1 MVHIIMVNVEP
12 AYFPHLLVQMNGRII
27 IMHCWRIELYSY
39 LQMFTFNP
47 DKFLTTENIM
57 DVVKDVEEF
66 WDSLGRQL
74 GVRQT
79 ERDSIRNLHQN
90 DHQKME
96 AMLDHYVTCYPVP
109 SWKRFAATI
118 QGMGF
123 SNLADVVTV
132 RYVTGSMLNS

>member
-1 MVHIIMVNVEP
+1 
-12 AYFPHLLVQMNGRII
+12 
-27 IMHCWRIELYSY
+27 MHCWRIELYSY

-74 GVRQT
+74 GVRQS
-79 ERDSIRNLHQN
+79 ERDSIGNLHQN

-96 AMLDHYVTCYPVP
+96 AMLDHYVTRYPVP